1 MDGKM
6 EVETISE
13 VDRAGDFYAERV
25 GVNVAIDHR
34 IGGEI
39 KCRGQHEKE
48 AYDA

>member
-13 VDRAGDFYAERV
+13 VDRAGDFYAEK
-25 GVNVAIDHR
+25 VNVAIDHR

-39 KCRGQHEKE
+39 ISCGQHEKE
-48 AYDA
+48 AHDA